1 MASWPR
7 PPMAPSPRRL
17 VVPGPPIASRA
28 HQTRVSLTDLCDAP
42 LWSHRGG
49 WPSTPY
55 WSRGPL
61 RSARTWGKAPSVR
74 SWIASRHARPCSTW
88 GRPPISSGGGG
99 NQGIKDDRGDKCGHA
114 FSQPHCWWAQLVL
127 YLTESGGHC
136 AAMEEHLIA
145 IFKRYVRGLRG

>member
-1 MASWPR
+1 MV
-7 PPMAPSPRRL
+7 SPRGVAFHPPL
-17 VVPGPPIASRA
+17 VEGSFAECKDLGEGALREILDSFQACPPVFYLSR
-28 HQTRVSLTDLCDAP
+28 
-42 LWSHRGG
+42 
-49 WPSTPY
+49 PS
-55 WSRGPL
+55 
-61 RSARTWGKAPSVR
+61 
-74 SWIASRHARPCSTW
+74 
-88 GRPPISSGGGG
+88 ISYGGGG